1 MMRRSQLKQGAGLKH
16 TAFKQKVPSTST
28 GILRVAAAERK
39 APARKAAMK
48 KSRPKMMPIRKSAE
62 GEACTLRFPC
72 CCGDPATTV
81 WAHSNSHKDG
91 KGMGIKARDEEGCYA
106 CVTCHSWL
114 DGGYAGSMPRSL
126 VDRYFD
132 LARHESQGVLRSKG
146 LMKSESASVAPGTD
160 SDQKTTY

>member
-1 MMRRSQLKQGAGLKH
+1 MMRRSQLKQGSGLKR
-16 TAFKQKVPSTST
+16 TAFKQKAPSTST

-39 APARKAAMK
+39 VPARKAAMK
-48 KSRPKMMPIRKSAE
+48 KSRPKMTPIRKSAN

-106 CVTCHSWL
+106 CLTCHSWL
-114 DGGYAGSMPRSL
+114 DGGYAGSMPRAM
-126 VDRYFD
+126 VDRYFH
-132 LARHESQGVLRSKG
+132 LARHESQGILRAKG
-146 LMKSESASVAPGTD
+146 LMKSESAVVAAPAP
-160 SDQKTTY
+160 SDQNNT